1 MAEELYTYSLDQLD
15 QLEGSEITLSKFNAD
30 VAWEIGTYAR
40 NVGLEKYPTRAILI
54 DIRLASGQVLF
65 HSATTSGATIDNEK
79 WVDRKINV
87 VNRWG
92 KSSFYIGQK
101 LRIKNVPIEEALFV
115 PVFDYATHGGS
126 VPIRLTNLDSVI
138 GTLTI
143 SGLAQEEDHL
153 LALETLKHFA
163 KAL

>member
-1 MAEELYTYSLDQLD
+1 MAKELYTYSLDQLD
-15 QLEGSEITLSKFNAD
+15 ELEGSSIALSKFDAD

-40 NVGLEKYPTRAILI
+40 NVGLKKYPGKAILI
-54 DIRLASGQVLF
+54 DIRLTSGQVLF
-65 HSATTSGATIDNEK
+65 HSATAPGATVDNEK

-92 KSSFYIGQK
+92 KSSFWIGQK
-101 LRIKNVPIEEALFV
+101 LRIKDQPIEEALFV
-115 PVFDYATHGGS
+115 SVFDYATHGGS
-126 VPIRLTNLDSVI
+126 VPIRLKNLDSAI

-153 LALETLKHFA
+153 LAIETLKEFSS
-163 KAL
+163 K